1 MEDEMMVSGK
11 KWTHSILFHHN
22 IDIFFIQ
29 SHAKSTLPH
38 VCQFS
43 QNRERHTCLI
53 FSCVLSK
60 YVHCSI
66 LNNKHCY
73 RQLEINV
80 LYLFFLFKYVGL
92 NTTYPCQRLTNYEE
106 WIQQQHNLFQ
116 NWNDGIVLI
125 MEEWI

>member
-1 MEDEMMVSGK
+1 MNGGRNDGERK
-11 KWTHSILFHHN
+11 KNEPILFYF
-22 IDIFFIQ
+22 ITILIFFFIQ

-43 QNRERHTCLI
+43 QNRERHKCLI

-73 RQLEINV
+73 RQSEINV
-80 LYLFFLFKYVGL
+80 LYIFFLFKYVGL

-116 NWNDGIVLI
+116 N
-125 MEEWI
+125 